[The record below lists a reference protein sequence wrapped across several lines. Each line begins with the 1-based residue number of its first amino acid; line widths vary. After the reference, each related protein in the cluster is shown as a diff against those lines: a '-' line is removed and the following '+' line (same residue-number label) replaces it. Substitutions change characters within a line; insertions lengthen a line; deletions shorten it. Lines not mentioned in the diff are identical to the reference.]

1 MHDIKNRNL
10 LRGREDVLSQ
20 LYQTLRIADEDE
32 ELKDEALKLYKEI
45 EAALIE
51 ATREIYEPRIAEARK
66 KEDRAKDKEN

>member
-66 KEDRAKDKEN
+66 EENRAKDKED

>member
-1 MHDIKNRNL
+1 MDDIKNRNL

-51 ATREIYEPRIAEARK
+51 ATREIYEPQIAEARK
-66 KEDRAKDKEN
+66 EESRTKDKED

>member
-32 ELKDEALKLYKEI
+32 ELKDEALKLYREI

-51 ATREIYEPRIAEARK
+51 ATREIYEPRIEEARK
-66 KEDRAKDKEN
+66 EENRAKDKED